1 MSEKDPSYR
10 PNSTSN
16 RNSSLTIDDAMAV
29 VKDIESRF
37 DYTDFHVERKAG
49 GPKFF
54 NVAFKIK
61 IQG

>member
-1 MSEKDPSYR
+1 MSEEKPLYR
-10 PNSTSN
+10 PNSTAS
-16 RNSSLTIDDAMAV
+16 RNSSLTIDEALSV
-29 VKDIESRF
+29 VSEIESKF